1 VAWEEEEEEE
11 EGEEACLGDRLH
23 GHSCSILLPGRSIRI
38 CNSRSNRRREK

>member
-11 EGEEACLGDRLH
+11 EGEACLGDRLH
-23 GHSCSILLPGRSIRI
+23 RHSILLPGRSIRI